1 MLATSAWR
9 RGQGGRGGPSALI
22 EQVERRAGDETAR
35 FWLAVIEKDV
45 SQLPVE
51 DMSDVMLSG
60 IAQSWIKSL
69 RLRLRIKPSPEA
81 IRAQTRER
89 VRRWRMARERAVCQA
104 GLVATRLALQR
115 LQRR

>member
-1 MLATSAWR
+1 MTLAELLR
-9 RGQGGRGGPSALI
+9 MGGPDAI
-22 EQVERRAGDETAR
+22 IDEVERRAGDEAAR
-35 FWLAVIEKDV
+35 FWLAVIEKHV

-69 RLRLRIKPSPEA
+69 RLRLGIRPSAET

-89 VRRWRMARERAVCQA
+89 VRRLRARMARAA
-104 GLVATRLALQR
+104 
-115 LQRR
+115 